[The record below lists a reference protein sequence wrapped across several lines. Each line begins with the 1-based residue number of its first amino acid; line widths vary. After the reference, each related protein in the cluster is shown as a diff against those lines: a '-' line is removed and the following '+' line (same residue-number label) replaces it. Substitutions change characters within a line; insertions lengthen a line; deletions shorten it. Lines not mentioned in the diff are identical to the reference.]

1 MASSQ
6 AVIAI
11 FERIPKI
18 YTFSPQ
24 NFSNA
29 ISEFPE
35 NYKIAII
42 FTSYSILTLK
52 NSSGFK
58 AKTSKCKCLD
68 VMTLWTNCIGQLRKK
83 RPTTASYRH
92 TWSNRDL
99 TWNIG
104 RILLYQKIRTSQNPF
119 LFELYGTF
127 WTFRLGMLICQ
138 PTNLPKTE
146 PLLNPGVS
154 C

>member
-11 FERIPKI
+11 FERITKI

-24 NFSNA
+24 NFSKE

-35 NYKIAII
+35 NYKIAI
-42 FTSYSILTLK
+42 FTNYSILILK

-68 VMTLWTNCIGQLRKK
+68 VMTL
-83 RPTTASYRH
+83 
-92 TWSNRDL
+92 
-99 TWNIG
+99 
-104 RILLYQKIRTSQNPF
+104 
-119 LFELYGTF
+119 
-127 WTFRLGMLICQ
+127 
-138 PTNLPKTE
+138 
-146 PLLNPGVS
+146 
-154 C
+154 